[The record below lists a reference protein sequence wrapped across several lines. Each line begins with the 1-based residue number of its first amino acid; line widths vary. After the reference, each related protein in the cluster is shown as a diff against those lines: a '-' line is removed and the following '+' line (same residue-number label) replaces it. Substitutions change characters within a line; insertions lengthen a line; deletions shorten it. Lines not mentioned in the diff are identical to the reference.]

1 MNLSNELIS
10 QFVKVTKDTEKP
22 KSEATVNGTTVEYNG
37 KIYVR
42 LDGSDRL
49 TPVTTTTANQAGE
62 RVTVSIKNHT
72 ATITGNISKP
82 AAREEDVDNLGG
94 TVEEIGNQI
103 SEFEIVVADKVSTKE
118 LDAERGRIDTLTA
131 DNVTIKEEL
140 KVADAYIEAL
150 QADNVEITEKL
161 TAAEA
166 DIETLTT
173 TKLDAEIA
181 DLTYATIGGL
191 EATNADIHNL
201 EATYATFSQT
211 TTDKLNANEA
221 DIEKLKTDSLTS
233 ESAALKF
240 ANIDFS
246 NIGEAAIKQFYA
258 KSGIIEDLVLSEG
271 TVTGKLVGV
280 TITGDLIE
288 GNTIKADKLVVKG
301 EDGLYYKLNVEAGA
315 TTSEQVS
322 EDDLQ
327 NGLHGTAIIAKTI
340 TAEKI
345 SVDDLVAFDATIGGF
360 NITDSALYSGVK
372 ESADNTTRGIY
383 LDKDGQLVVGD
394 SANYLKY
401 YYDSEEDVYKLAI
414 SAQSIMFGVNGQD
427 LEDTVS
433 SVENT
438 ATDASERLL
447 QAESEIDKIANSIA
461 MLITDENGASLMTQT
476 ADGGWTFSMGEV
488 NNTLD
493 SATNNIQQLTE
504 DMGGVNNTV
513 DALTQAVNDLGIL
526 TDYVVITTYN
536 GQPCIELGES
546 DNNFKLRITNTEIQF
561 VEGSAIPTY
570 ISNQKMIIEKAEV
583 KNELQF
589 GGFVWLMHNGNMGL
603 MWKGVEE

>member
-49 TPVTTTTANQAGE
+49 TPVTTTTTNQAGE

-82 AAREEDVDNLGG
+82 AAREEDVENLGG
-94 TVEEIGNQI
+94 EVDEIGNQI
-103 SEFEIVVADKVSTKE
+103 SEFEIVVADKVSAKE
-118 LDAERGRIDTLTA
+118 LEIERGRIDTLTA

-173 TKLDAEIA
+173 TKLDAELA

-233 ESAALKF
+233 ESAALEF

-258 KSGIIEDLVLSEG
+258 TSGIIEDLVISDG

-301 EDGLYYKLNVEAGA
+301 EDGLYYKLNIEAGA

-322 EDDLQ
+322 ADDLQ

-394 SANYLKY
+394 STNYLKY

-447 QAESEIDKIANSIA
+447 QAESEIEKIANSIA

>member
-22 KSEATVNGTTVEYNG
+22 KGETTVNGTTVEYDG

-49 TPVTTTTANQAGE
+49 TPVTTTTTNQAGE

-82 AAREEDVDNLGG
+82 AAREEDVENLGG
-94 TVEEIGNQI
+94 EVDEIGNQI
-103 SEFEIVVADKVSTKE
+103 SEFEIVVADKVSAKE
-118 LDAERGRIDTLTA
+118 LEIERGRIDTLTA

-173 TKLDAEIA
+173 TKLNAELA
-181 DLTYATIGGL
+181 DLKYATIGGL
-191 EATNADIHNL
+191 EATDADIHNL

-211 TTDKLNANEA
+211 TTDKLAANEA
-221 DIEKLKTDSLTS
+221 DIKKLQTDSLTS

-246 NIGEAAIKQFYA
+246 NIGEAAIEQFYA
-258 KSGIIEDLVLSEG
+258 TSGIIEDLVIENG
-271 TVTGKLVGV
+271 TVSGTLVGV
-280 TITGDLIE
+280 TIKGDLIE
-288 GNTIKADKLVVKG
+288 GGTVVAEKLVVKG
-301 EDGLYYKLNVEAGA
+301 EDGLYYKLNTDGVSVEADQ
-315 TTSEQVS
+315 TEYNS
-322 EDDLQ
+322 L
-327 NGLHGTAIIAKTI
+327 NGSIIAAHSI
-340 TAEKI
+340 TATKI
-345 SVDDLVAFDATIGGF
+345 DVDDLVAFDATIGGF
-360 NITDSALYSGVK
+360 NITESALYSGAK
-372 ESADNTTRGIY
+372 KSADNTTRGIY

-401 YYDSEEDVYKLAI
+401 YYDSEARVYKLAI
-414 SAQSIMFGVNGQD
+414 SAQSIIFGVSGQN
-427 LEDTVS
+427 LEDAVS
-433 SVENT
+433 SVQNT
-438 ATDASERLL
+438 TTDTSERLL
-447 QAESEIDKIANSIA
+447 QAESEIEKIANSIA

-536 GQPCIELGES
+536 GKPCIELGES

-570 ISNQKMIIEKAEV
+570 ISNQKMIIEKAEI
-583 KNELQF
+583 KSELQF